1 MAKEIKGKSGT
12 TYIIEDDGEASD
24 RDVQRVM
31 REIERRRVQERMDK
45 FGEAELARAGGPVA
59 WGTASAEEA
68 EYQMQEYGS
77 VENAYDAYS
86 ANVVDTLNEWGFDL
100 STDRGEEV
108 IKVASNAFEEK
119 YLELTGYDFWSSV

>member
-1 MAKEIKGKSGT
+1 MAKEIKGTSGT

-45 FGEAELARAGGPVA
+45 FGEAELARVGGPVR
-59 WGTASAEEA
+59 WGITNAEIA
-68 EYQMQEYGS
+68 EDQMQDYGG
-77 VENAYDAYS
+77 VENAYDAYYN
-86 ANVVDTLNEWGFDL
+86 NVEDTLNEWGFDL

-108 IKVASNAFEEK
+108 IKAARDAFEEK